1 MSKETQISFP
11 KHIFWHLCIQGW
23 RFFILKLFSIC
34 LQTYTK
40 LIYTGLLIKKALFR
54 AILNHFLLFNHLVT
68 SFWAFLPTICLIM
81 THDWPESGDLITRHL
96 YFWIYSRVEVSR
108 TRVNLFGVRVDH
120 FTRIFK
126 SPKSSKWSVTQWLT
140 IKYYLNGNNYN
151 LYECDEF
158 SIRRFLSKNGQVQNE
173 RS

>member
-68 SFWAFLPTICLIM
+68 SFWFFCPQFASWWVMTGQNLVTWSRGINSVFLNLQ
-81 THDWPESGDLITRHL
+81 SGWSFKDSGQPVRCKGRSFHQNIQIAQIIQMVRDPVVD
-96 YFWIYSRVEVSR
+96 YQI
-108 TRVNLFGVRVDH
+108 LF
-120 FTRIFK
+120 
-126 SPKSSKWSVTQWLT
+126 KWQQL
-140 IKYYLNGNNYN
+140 
-151 LYECDEF
+151 
-158 SIRRFLSKNGQVQNE
+158 
-173 RS
+173 